1 MPNNLPLAIA
11 IADAAGDP
19 LDSTQSDQS
28 RAEDI
33 AARHP
38 EADAD
43 TATVADAIREVR
55 AAAMSAQG

>member
-11 IADAAGDP
+11 IADAACDP
-19 LDSTQSDQS
+19 LQSSGCDQS
-28 RAEDI
+28 LAENI
-33 AARHP
+33 AAQHP

-55 AAAMSAQG
+55 AAALNAG